1 MAEKHF
7 FSGRGNYMYFVLLYE
22 VVDDFVNRRAP
33 FRPEHLKMVE
43 EAHSRGELVMAGA
56 FSDPVDG
63 AALVFHGSDSAAAT
77 HFVETDPYVA
87 NGLVTNWRVRSWN
100 LVVGG

>member
-1 MAEKHF
+1 
-7 FSGRGNYMYFVLLYE
+7 MYFVLLYE

-33 FRPEHLKMVE
+33 FRPEHLKILQ

-63 AALVFHGSDSAAAT
+63 AALVFRGDSAAAARR
-77 HFVETDPYVA
+77 FAETDPYVI
-87 NGLVTNWRVRSWN
+87 NGLVTNWRVRVWN
-100 LVVGG
+100 VVVGG